1 MQLTEEE
8 MRHALGLN
16 REVASPV
23 KEDVIKGKRVFP
35 HILVTYSVR
44 KAEGGPA
51 FKYEFKSRSISMDV
65 AKIEAEKEIKR
76 QGLLVWALLDI
87 QDVS

>member
-8 MRHALGLN
+8 MREALGLN
-16 REVASPV
+16 PGVASPV
-23 KEDVIKGKRVFP
+23 KEDVSKEKRVFP

-51 FKYEFKSRSISMDV
+51 FKYQYKSRSISMDV
-65 AKIEAEKEIKR
+65 AKIEAEKEIKGK
-76 QGLLVWALLDI
+76 GLVVWALLDI
-87 QDVS
+87 EDVS